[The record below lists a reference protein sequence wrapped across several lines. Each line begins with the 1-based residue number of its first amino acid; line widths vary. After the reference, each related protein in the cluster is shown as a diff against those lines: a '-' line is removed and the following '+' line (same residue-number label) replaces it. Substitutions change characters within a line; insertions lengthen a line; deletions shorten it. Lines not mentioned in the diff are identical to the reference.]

1 MNDAKRLCG
10 VDCSR
15 QPEILRVARVAMI
28 GDMQDIVCQTLFNG
42 WIPGKTHRN
51 WFKSEGNATT
61 LMLRVDEKRVHASRV
76 CKRWHKHFRE
86 WLMKETEAE
95 ARRSLCLGIDLGLD
109 LCNFVHF
116 DFALYGDNKDA
127 KYSISLN
134 NEPLVNMEFVCRPGK
149 GKNKKGQ
156 CELVVY
162 YSLLAEYRRM
172 RGVAKT
178 VAKKQAKKIKKKIIG
193 VPQEVF
199 VLPKTRTPEQKAT
212 LLVWKKAMQNELL
225 DWLKQQHTH
234 MHKVF

>member
-1 MNDAKRLCG
+1 
-10 VDCSR
+10 
-15 QPEILRVARVAMI
+15 
-28 GDMQDIVCQTLFNG
+28 
-42 WIPGKTHRN
+42 
-51 WFKSEGNATT
+51 
-61 LMLRVDEKRVHASRV
+61 MLRVDEKRVHASRV

-86 WLMKETEAE
+86 WLLKETEAE
-95 ARRSLCLGIDLGLD
+95 ARRSWCLGIGLGLD
-109 LCNFVHF
+109 LCNFVDV
-116 DFALYGDNKDA
+116 DFALYDNNDNKDDQF
-127 KYSISLN
+127 SVWLN
-134 NEPLVNMEFVCRPGK
+134 KEPLVAMQFVCRPGK
-149 GKNKKGQ
+149 GKNKKGE
-156 CELVVY
+156 CELVIH